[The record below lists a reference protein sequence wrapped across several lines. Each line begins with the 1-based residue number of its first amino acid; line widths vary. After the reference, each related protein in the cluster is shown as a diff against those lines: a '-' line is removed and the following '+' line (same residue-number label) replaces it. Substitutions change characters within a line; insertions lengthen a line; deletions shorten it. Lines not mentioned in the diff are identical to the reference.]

1 MHTYIQLYNTN
12 IRINMDNSPATQGF
26 FHLPAFP
33 PVLAI
38 PSSHSDDDASSLR
51 DTLATSSSDCPVAVG
66 TFRGKKNRHSFS
78 KSP

>member
-1 MHTYIQLYNTN
+1 
-12 IRINMDNSPATQGF
+12 MDNSPATQGF

-51 DTLATSSSDCPVAVG
+51 GTLATSSSDFPRRSWDIPG
-66 TFRGKKNRHSFS
+66 EKKNVTVFP
-78 KSP
+78 KSPWGSKAWHRGFQ

>member
-1 MHTYIQLYNTN
+1 
-12 IRINMDNSPATQGF
+12 MDNSPATQGF

-38 PSSHSDDDASSLR
+38 PSSHSDDDASSLG

-66 TFRGKKNRHSFS
+66 TFREKKTVTVFPRVLEDL
-78 KSP
+78 KWYRGVQ

>member
-12 IRINMDNSPATQGF
+12 RRINMDNSPATQGF

-51 DTLATSSSDCPVAVG
+51 GTLATSSSDFPRRSWD
-66 TFRGKKNRHSFS
+66 FPGKKKRGACCGL
-78 KSP
+78 